1 MENYST
7 MKNQIGGTKSL
18 SSRAYNQQFA
28 GTLKKIRHLFNI
40 SPSFR
45 ENTVLKFDQPL
56 YNEYTTS
63 MRLPSSSTEIQNGGQ
78 KNSIYTNGNGKER
91 STGS

>member
-1 MENYST
+1 LITTAAFSSKRIIIPFSRRMPFFVLTT

-40 SPSFR
+40 SPSFLIHIFFQK
-45 ENTVLKFDQPL
+45 EHGFD
-56 YNEYTTS
+56 
-63 MRLPSSSTEIQNGGQ
+63 
-78 KNSIYTNGNGKER
+78 
-91 STGS
+91 